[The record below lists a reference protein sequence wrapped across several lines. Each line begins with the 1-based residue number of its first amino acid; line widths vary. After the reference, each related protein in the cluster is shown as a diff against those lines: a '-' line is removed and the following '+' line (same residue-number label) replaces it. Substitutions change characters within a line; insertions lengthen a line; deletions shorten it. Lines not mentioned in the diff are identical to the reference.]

1 MLHKRLPLLT
11 AAEIITR
18 LNLNSRQIG
27 RATAAME
34 QIVRRAW
41 RYRRAPKKALNCEE
55 FADTVPTCHWVLMF
69 EVCALIHLGRHAEAC
84 ALTAAARIVRPGR
97 GAAPSGGDTVPYDE
111 VFDRK
116 SAEEMAATPA
126 AASDS

>member
-18 LNLNSRQIG
+18 LGLNAHQIG
-27 RATAAME
+27 RATTAME

-41 RYRRAPKKALNCEE
+41 RYRTGPRRALNYEE

-97 GAAPSGGDTVPYDE
+97 GAGPSGGDTVPYGE
-111 VFDRK
+111 AFDRK
-116 SAEEMAATPA
+116 SAEGMAAPPA
-126 AASDS
+126 SAGDS

>member
-18 LNLNSRQIG
+18 LDLNSRQIR

-41 RYRRAPKKALNCEE
+41 RYRSAPKKALSYEE
-55 FADTVPTCHWVLMF
+55 FADTVPACHWVLMF

-84 ALTAAARIVRPGR
+84 ALTAAARIVHPGR
-97 GAAPSGGDTVPYDE
+97 SDAANGAPS
-111 VFDRK
+111 
-116 SAEEMAATPA
+116 
-126 AASDS
+126 